1 MYYDI
6 PSHISGDTWT
16 GIETIT
22 LKENGD
28 AVDLTNCN
36 IYIQFRFNYNVASP
50 VMYECSTEDETIVI
64 SDATCGI
71 LSIPEQMINI
81 PVGKYSYDLV
91 VNNTVNNTF
100 KTYLNGT
107 WEILSRTTR

>member
-16 GIETIT
+16 GINTIT
-22 LKENGD
+22 IKENGTF
-28 AVDLTNCN
+28 VDLTDCN

-50 VMYECSTEDETIVI
+50 VMYECSTENDTILI
-64 SDATCGI
+64 LNPLSGI
-71 LSIPEQMINI
+71 LSIPEQLVNI

-91 VNNTVNNTF
+91 VNNITNNTF
-100 KTYLNGT
+100 KTYLSGM
-107 WEILSRTTR
+107 WEISPRTTR